1 MDDFIIEHIE
11 GGLEYNYPH
20 YNEAHDYDH
29 DNDFDLRRD
38 LVIEQGNHHDADHWE
53 PPIPILHD
61 NHWGQHLDPIGLDED
76 TTDSEE
82 ELLEQALAGRN
93 PGHDQRVAPGAGH
106 LHPPYDDESSDLTS
120 DDEPYLEEAIDRRD
134 RARAEFDRARAEL
147 HRHHDPIIDD
157 DSEEEEII
165 LPGLYGGQF
174 RDPYALPDES
184 GEESDYGSLPS
195 FEDGEDHDHSKN
207 EQGGD
212 SSQDEGE
219 DSSSEEEE
227 IRAPSVQW
235 DQLSEVEEDHSEYE
249 IDLRAIRDLT
259 DNEIRRHG
267 FAIDLV
273 DLDNEADD
281 LAEDEI
287 LEHRHHIELP
297 SSSEEDEDDEASEPG
312 DSADGSEAS
321 SDDGSL
327 PEDWEDRFVDL
338 QQERDRLQEQLRLLR
353 GAQRFGF
360 PHPDILPPIR
370 RPHAPGRREY
380 FIDQLA
386 APQRD
391 ANGLLAQMEMDLE
404 RGRQQRR
411 RAAPSPHRAPPRP
424 QQPQR
429 QPAFID
435 LTGDSDSPPPEEVLA
450 LPDAARFR
458 GGRNREPNP
467 FARPIVDINPRRRNG
482 HNGIRRAPSF
492 ARSDGSIL
500 GAGDRPPVIDLTGD
514 VPEAPRAAPPRPVR
528 RPAHHENQLPPRPAR
543 VPALA
548 ANAWVGAANMNDFLR
563 QMANIPMAG
572 IDLLHQVQGRLRA
585 FGNAEDYEVEFIG
598 ENIRNNPAHNLGHV
612 HFHGLHMP
620 MPENPLADNPVE
632 FNYGANGFE
641 AEVARP
647 KPAHIAPP
655 VAREGF
661 TRATGDETT
670 VICPSCEEELKYDPD
685 DKEGQPPPAK
695 KPRTT
700 KKDREEHH
708 FWAVKACGHVSFTFS
723 STHLRSNC
731 C

>member
-1 MDDFIIEHIE
+1 MDDFIINHIE

-20 YNEAHDYDH
+20 YNEDHDYDH
-29 DNDFDLRRD
+29 DNDYDLRRD
-38 LVIEQGNHHDADHWE
+38 LDIEQGNHHDADHFE
-53 PPIPILHD
+53 PPILHD
-61 NHWGQHLDPIGLDED
+61 NHWGQHLDPVGLDED

-82 ELLEQALAGRN
+82 ESLEEALAGRN
-93 PGHDQRVAPGAGH
+93 PGHIQRVAPEDGH
-106 LHPPYDDESSDLTS
+106 PHHPYDYESSDLSS
-120 DDEPYLEEAIDRRD
+120 DDEPNLEEAVRRRD
-134 RARAEFDRARAEL
+134 WERAEFDRARAEL
-147 HRHHDPIIDD
+147 HRHHEPIIDD
-157 DSEEEEII
+157 DSEEEVV

-184 GEESDYGSLPS
+184 EEESDHGSLPS
-195 FEDGEDHDHSKN
+195 FEDEEDHDHSEN

-219 DSSSEEEE
+219 DSSSEDEE

-235 DQLSEVEEDHSEYE
+235 DQLSEVDEDHSDYE

-259 DNEIRRHG
+259 DHEIRRHG
-267 FAIDLV
+267 FAIDLG
-273 DLDNEADD
+273 DLDNEAGD

-297 SSSEEDEDDEASEPG
+297 TSSEEEDEGDEASESG

-321 SDDGSL
+321 LDDDSL
-327 PEDWEDRFVDL
+327 PEDWQDRFVDL
-338 QQERDRLQEQLRLLR
+338 QQERDRLQDQLRLLR

-370 RPHAPGRREY
+370 RPHAPGGREY

-404 RGRQQRR
+404 RGRHQRR

-467 FARPIVDINPRRRNG
+467 FARPIADINPRRRNG

-500 GAGDRPPVIDLTGD
+500 GAGERPPVIDLTGD
-514 VPEAPRAAPPRPVR
+514 APEPPRPAPPRPVR
-528 RPAHHENQLPPRPAR
+528 RPAHYENQPPPRPAR

-585 FGNAEDYEVEFIG
+585 FGNVEDYEVEFIG
-598 ENIRNNPAHNLGHV
+598 ENIRDNPAHNLGHV

-620 MPENPLADNPVE
+620 IPENPLADNPVD

-641 AEVARP
+641 AEAARP

-655 VAREGF
+655 AAREGF
-661 TRATGDETT
+661 TRATGDETI

-695 KPRTT
+695 KARTT

-708 FWAVKACGHVSFTFS
+708 FWAVKACGHVSFTSS